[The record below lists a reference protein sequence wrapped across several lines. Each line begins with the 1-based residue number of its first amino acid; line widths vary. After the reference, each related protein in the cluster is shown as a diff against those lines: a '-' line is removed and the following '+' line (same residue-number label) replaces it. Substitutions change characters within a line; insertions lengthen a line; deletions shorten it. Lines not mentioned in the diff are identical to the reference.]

1 MYIRELVTHKRAAQ
15 ASCMHF
21 PQIVSGVLL
30 ILAYYTMFLQM
41 NLTWAV
47 SIVDINNHNP
57 SPITHAQT

>member
-1 MYIRELVTHKRAAQ
+1 
-15 ASCMHF
+15 
-21 PQIVSGVLL
+21 
-30 ILAYYTMFLQM
+30 MFLQM